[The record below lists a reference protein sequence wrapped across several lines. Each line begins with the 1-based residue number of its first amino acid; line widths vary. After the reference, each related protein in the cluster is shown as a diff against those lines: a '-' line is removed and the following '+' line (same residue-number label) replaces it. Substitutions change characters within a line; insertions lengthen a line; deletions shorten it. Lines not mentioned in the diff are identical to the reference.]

1 MNHEYGKILPM
12 DSYNETLLDNV
23 HPSDWQNPTPSG
35 RYNMVVLG
43 AGTAG
48 LVTAAICAG
57 LGAKV
62 ALIERHLLGGDCLNS
77 GCVPSKALISAARKA
92 ATCRNAAEFGI
103 HNVEQPDVDFAAVM
117 ERVRR
122 LRSGI
127 SPHDSAQRFREL
139 GVDVFIGDGHFLD
152 RSTIEV
158 NGARLKFKKALIAT
172 GARAAVPPIQGLTEA
187 GFHTNETIFSL
198 TERPDAMAIIG
209 GGPIGCELAQA
220 FQRLGV
226 QVTLIESGPQFLP
239 REDKDA
245 AAIVAHALRRD
256 GVRVLLGAQIKRVV
270 QRDGQKSIEFQVGAA
285 NEEITVE
292 QILVGTGRLPNVEG
306 IGLESAGVVFD
317 PRKGVLVDDALRSS
331 NSAIFAAGDVCSAYK
346 FTHTA
351 DFAARIVVQNA
362 LFPFLPKKKFSRLVL
377 PWCTYTDPEI
387 AHTGAYEQE
396 LHERGIPF
404 DTLFVPLASVDRAL
418 LEGHSDGFL
427 KVHAAPDGTILG
439 ATLVAPHAGDLISEI
454 TLAMNGKLKIG
465 VIGGTIHPYPT
476 QGEIIRKAADAFNRK
491 KLTPGRQR
499 LLTWLMARLR

>member
-1 MNHEYGKILPM
+1 MTHEYGKIMPM
-12 DSYNETLLDNV
+12 DAYNESLLANV
-23 HPSDWQNPTPSG
+23 HPTDWQNPTPSG

-62 ALIERHLLGGDCLNS
+62 ALVERHLLGGDCLNT
-77 GCVPSKALISAARKA
+77 GCVPSKALISAARMASACRSA
-92 ATCRNAAEFGI
+92 ADFGIRNAD
-103 HNVEQPDVDFAAVM
+103 QPDVDFAAVM

-127 SPHDSAQRFREL
+127 STHDSAQRFRDL
-139 GVDVFIGDGHFLD
+139 GVDVFIGDGRFVD
-152 RSTIEV
+152 RSNIEV
-158 NGARLKFKKALIAT
+158 NGARLTFKKALIAT
-172 GARAAVPPIQGLTEA
+172 GARAAVPPIDGLAEA
-187 GFHTNETIFSL
+187 GFLTNETIFSL
-198 TERPDAMAIIG
+198 TKRPETMAIIG

-226 QVTLIESGPQFLP
+226 QVTLIESGAQFLP

-245 AAIVAHALRRD
+245 AAILAHALRRD
-256 GVRVLLGAQIKRVV
+256 GVRVLLGAQIMRVE
-270 QRDGQKSIEFQVGAA
+270 QQDESKIIDVGCSTTD
-285 NEEITVE
+285 EKVTVE

-306 IGLESAGVVFD
+306 IGLETAGVKFD
-317 PRKGVLVDDALRSS
+317 LRKGVLVDDTLRTE
-331 NSAIFAAGDVCSAYK
+331 NPAIFAAGDVCSAYK

-351 DFAARIVVQNA
+351 DFGARIVVQNA
-362 LFPFLPKKKFSRLVL
+362 LFPFLPKKKFSKLVL

-396 LHERGIPF
+396 LHDRGTTF
-404 DTLFVPLASVDRAL
+404 DTLFVPLESVDRAL
-418 LEGHSDGFL
+418 LEGHTDGFL
-427 KVHAAPDGTILG
+427 KVHTAPNGTILG
-439 ATLVAPHAGDLISEI
+439 ATLVAPHAGDLISEV

-465 VIGGTIHPYPT
+465 IIGGTIHPYPT
-476 QGEIIRKAADAFNRK
+476 QGDIIRKAADAFNRK

-499 LLTWLMARLR
+499 LLAWLMARLR